1 MNNNTPLT
9 CSEALKL
16 YSGKSISKMILF
28 ITGFALG
35 LYLFIVLYVLLMN
48 GLDNGSANSDDM
60 LATIMAI
67 VSNIFLAL
75 EGGIITTLLSQMTY
89 EKENPG
95 GKLFRS
101 VKGGYDTY
109 IKMRV
114 GNLITA
120 IVVIFLF
127 LGIICA
133 INAVFPILMYGT
145 ATCISMLFFLLL
157 NIGICTLLSMIPN
170 GAIRGGISVIVS
182 DIIGLIGIM
191 SVLITSG
198 RLGWIQI
205 AAGAAAIV
213 LIPISFKLMINN
225 YKEKRWNS

>member
-28 ITGFALG
+28 ITGIALG

-157 NIGICTLLSMIPN
+157 NIGICTLLSMI
-170 GAIRGGISVIVS
+170 VS